1 MEAETRRSWIVAM
14 FGIGFPISGVP
25 KFEPNT
31 EMQICSGAI
40 QSVWHEQAGK
50 EDVKKPAESNGLLVL
65 MVLIPINSKF
75 KSVGT
80 TTCCPTCWNNQ
91 ALVQLLLE
99 SHADLQIANDR
110 GDTPEDLARAC
121 GYSDLLPIL
130 STFAV

>member
-1 MEAETRRSWIVAM
+1 
-14 FGIGFPISGVP
+14 
-25 KFEPNT
+25 
-31 EMQICSGAI
+31 MQICSGAI

-65 MVLIPINSKF
+65 MVLIPINYNQLQQF

-80 TTCCPTCWNNQ
+80 TWHYNMYNQ